1 VSFIPARGRDTLFF
15 YQEAGRMCFE
25 ELANKLSPTVKRI
38 AYKLNGHYRSFSH
51 DDLYQEAML
60 HLWNNFRLGRISD
73 KTDSYILQG
82 CYFHL
87 KNYIRKVNE
96 KSNMVSLDMAVGDEG
111 KDLEDILAPKYLSVE
126 DSREYLH
133 NKLLAES
140 INNNGFD
147 LREKKILSFLAE
159 GLTTRD
165 IGKRLGFSHVSIVK
179 VIGKIKQKAARHID

>member
-1 VSFIPARGRDTLFF
+1 
-15 YQEAGRMCFE
+15 MCFE